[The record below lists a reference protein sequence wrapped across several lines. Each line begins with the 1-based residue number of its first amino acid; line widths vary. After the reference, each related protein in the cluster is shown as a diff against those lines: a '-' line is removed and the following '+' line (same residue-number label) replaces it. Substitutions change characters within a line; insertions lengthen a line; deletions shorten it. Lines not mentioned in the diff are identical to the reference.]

1 MSDWRDLTDEERE
14 ALEPGDV
21 GWRYERG
28 TVLEKGQW
36 VEELREPEIY
46 PNGGEV
52 RKIRWGSNGVGLPA
66 MTLIGTPARE
76 TPDHKP
82 GYHPLP
88 FKAYRGFTPASPEKN
103 AAPKGGKARATK
115 PEPTP

>member
-1 MSDWRDLTDEERE
+1 MDEERE
-14 ALEPGDV
+14 ALEPGAV

-28 TVLEKGQW
+28 TVLEKGQF
-36 VEELREPEIY
+36 VEELREPETY
-46 PNGGEV
+46 ANGAV
-52 RKIRWGSNGVGLPA
+52 VTAIRWGSNGVGLPA
-66 MTLIGTPARE
+66 MTLIGKQARE

-103 AAPKGGKARATK
+103 ASPKAKDKKAST
-115 PEPTP
+115 